1 MRMEARSA
9 TNTRVVGIVLKS
21 DMESHC
27 FLNPISGTGYITGG
41 PLKKYSL
48 FCTPF
53 PKELTL
59 ADLH

>member
-9 TNTRVVGIVLKS
+9 TNTRVEGIVPKS

-41 PLKKYSL
+41 PLKNTVFFAPHSQKNWL
-48 FCTPF
+48 
-53 PKELTL
+53 
-59 ADLH
+59 